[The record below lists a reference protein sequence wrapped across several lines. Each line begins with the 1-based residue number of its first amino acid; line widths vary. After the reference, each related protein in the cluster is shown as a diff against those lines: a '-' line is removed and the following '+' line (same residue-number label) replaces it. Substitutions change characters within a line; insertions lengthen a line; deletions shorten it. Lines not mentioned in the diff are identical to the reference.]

1 LVDRSV
7 VTAGEVVTVSG
18 AGFLPGEQ
26 VEVWL
31 QPTGGRQATAIAD
44 GSGLVTHAL
53 VIPPATSPCE
63 YTIELRGIS
72 SGLTMSSPTIAVLA
86 GVPVSTTAVPRSS
99 APALPATGNEE
110 RNLALAGGALI
121 LIGAAFVLVE
131 RRSRREAV
139 ESNPSRP

>member
-1 LVDRSV
+1 
-7 VTAGEVVTVSG
+7 
-18 AGFLPGEQ
+18 
-26 VEVWL
+26 
-31 QPTGGRQATAIAD
+31 
-44 GSGLVTHAL
+44 
-53 VIPPATSPCE
+53 
-63 YTIELRGIS
+63 
-72 SGLTMSSPTIAVLA
+72 MSSPTIAVLA

-121 LIGAAFVLVE
+121 LIGAAFVLVD